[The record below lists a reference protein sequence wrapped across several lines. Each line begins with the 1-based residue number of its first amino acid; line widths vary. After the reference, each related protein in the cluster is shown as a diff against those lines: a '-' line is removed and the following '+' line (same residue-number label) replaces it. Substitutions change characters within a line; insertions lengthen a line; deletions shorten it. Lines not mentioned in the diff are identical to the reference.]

1 MGLMFMALRISE
13 IQEKMLSS
21 SLHYFKAFDNFF
33 ERAIPVC
40 GYKSKCLDTG
50 FLKIV

>member
-1 MGLMFMALRISE
+1 MGLMFKAWGISE
-13 IQEKMLSS
+13 IQEKMLIS
-21 SLHYFKAFDNFF
+21 SLHYFKAFGNFF
-33 ERAIPVC
+33 QRAMSAC